1 MIKKISLFAL
11 LLTLSFCCPEVPAQK
26 SKRKTAVRR
35 PVLGKFKPYVKKV
48 EVEDWKEFES
58 KELNLKMVLPK
69 PPTVSVNTNTFEG
82 NGVKSSVIQSY
93 INTDYYM
100 VEVREYPAGIIPNRT
115 DMGEN
120 YGQWL
125 KRFILSRVTVISE
138 KSFDYN
144 QFKMV
149 EFVYQQIEGE
159 VLIHRAMVVGD
170 RLYQFIVQFE
180 VKKPDTVEQTIQKNK
195 AKFDKFFLSF
205 EITGDEFIS

>member
-1 MIKKISLFAL
+1 MIKKISLL
-11 LLTLSFCCPEVPAQK
+11 VLILTLTAGLFEASAQK
-26 SKRKTAVRR
+26 RPKPGRTGAIGKVRAV
-35 PVLGKFKPYVKKV
+35 VKKV

-58 KELNLKMVLPK
+58 KELNLKIILPK

-82 NGVKSSVIQSY
+82 NGVKSFVIQSY

-120 YGQWL
+120 YGAWL

-138 KSFDYN
+138 KTFDYN
-144 QFKMV
+144 QYRMV
-149 EFVYQQIEGE
+149 EFVYQQIGSEI
-159 VLIHRAMVVGD
+159 LIHRAMVVGD

-180 VKKPDTVEQTIQKNK
+180 VKKPETVEQTIQKNK
-195 AKFDKFFLSF
+195 GKLDKFFLSF
-205 EITGDEFIS
+205 EITGEEFVS